1 MRIFV
6 SINGVLRNF
15 IEKFDYHYQDYFLN
29 SEVEDEKEDF
39 EYKVVKPIEN
49 DKILNSYFFQDVN
62 EFNNFLYVD
71 FPIEIFGHARTS
83 YQNVFLDLNNLIHNT
98 KNKITV
104 VGLNE
109 LGKSKPATLFFLSK
123 NGFMGRDIKFIYD
136 TEIDDM
142 WNECDVWVTDDIDII
157 KSCPKHKKVIKF
169 KTKYNQHFTSKYEID
184 KLTDINDEILCLK
197 SLTNIITLISIMRWK
212 FVRLMRNLNL
222 MVKKQ

>member
-83 YQNVFLDLNNLIHNT
+83 
-98 KNKITV
+98 
-104 VGLNE
+104 
-109 LGKSKPATLFFLSK
+109 
-123 NGFMGRDIKFIYD
+123 
-136 TEIDDM
+136 
-142 WNECDVWVTDDIDII
+142 
-157 KSCPKHKKVIKF
+157 
-169 KTKYNQHFTSKYEID
+169 
-184 KLTDINDEILCLK
+184 
-197 SLTNIITLISIMRWK
+197 
-212 FVRLMRNLNL
+212 
-222 MVKKQ
+222 